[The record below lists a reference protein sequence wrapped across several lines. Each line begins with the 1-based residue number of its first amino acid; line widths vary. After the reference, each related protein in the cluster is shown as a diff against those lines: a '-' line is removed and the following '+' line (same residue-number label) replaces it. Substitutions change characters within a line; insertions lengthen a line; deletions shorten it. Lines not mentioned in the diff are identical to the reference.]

1 MAESTTTPTRR
12 LALQDI
18 STNVSVLHSAS
29 PFGPR
34 QAGGRGVGAAG
45 TTKAAGGAA
54 QSRLLGADT
63 GAGEPRTGTPRGAL
77 RGEAR
82 LGGAKRVF
90 DLVFSNHEG
99 EGAGVGGRD
108 GSPEVDGGEGGDAK
122 RTKVETLGEV
132 ADDDVLSARRMQSED
147 VEVSSSSYFLLLSW
161 VECGE

>member
-18 STNVSVLHSAS
+18 STNVSLVHSAS

-34 QAGGRGVGAAG
+34 RAGGGGAGAAG

-63 GAGEPRTGTPRGAL
+63 GAGEPRAGAPRRAF
-77 RGEAR
+77 RGEAQ

-90 DLVFSNHEG
+90 DLVYSNHEG

-108 GSPEVDGGEGGDAK
+108 GSPEVDGGEGGGAK
-122 RTKVETLGEV
+122 RTRVETLGEG
-132 ADDDVLSARRMQSED
+132 ADDDVLSVRGMQSED
-147 VEVSSSSYFLLLSW
+147 VGVSSSSYFLLLSW
-161 VECGE
+161 VESGE